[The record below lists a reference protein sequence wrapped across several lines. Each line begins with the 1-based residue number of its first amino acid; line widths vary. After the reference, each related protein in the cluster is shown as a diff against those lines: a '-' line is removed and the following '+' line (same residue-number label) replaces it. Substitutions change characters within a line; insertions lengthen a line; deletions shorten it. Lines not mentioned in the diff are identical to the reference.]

1 MGVWLLCWCAR
12 PGAVWL
18 WWRRASGVRALPPA
32 WSGCGGA
39 GADAAAGGRSRRRR
53 EGDALRNDTGVEG
66 GGAGA
71 GGCHSVAPHPVDER
85 PGAGAEPSR
94 RDAPLPSCGRGIY
107 PTAAHPPPGWV
118 ATANSSGGG
127 RPRPRPLLA
136 VPTRAGEPDAPAGK
150 SLPVDLACRPA
161 ATGSGRAIPSPTAD
175 SAAVA
180 TATATAAAVRHGL
193 KGGGAGWG
201 GGMDR
206 RAGDFDR
213 PPPPYVHLP
222 LSTLSLRVPRPPPPS
237 VCHPPLS
244 AALELRGGRAGGVSP
259 GDGWGS
265 GRLVVGRRPSGEA
278 GGGRGVWATPT
289 GRPHAALLAAS
300 CRLAAARRQ
309 QGWMVLASGR
319 PAWGSRF
326 PSVPSDSHQRRVGAP
341 GGGHPGAFCAPP
353 PR

>member
-1 MGVWLLCWCAR
+1 MVAAGVRGPRSPTGLVGVWW
-12 PGAVWL
+12 G
-18 WWRRASGVRALPPA
+18 
-32 WSGCGGA
+32 
-39 GADAAAGGRSRRRR
+39 GGRRRGGRAVAPPPRRRR
-53 EGDALRNDTGVEG
+53 AAERYGGGG